1 MVAIRA
7 FRSGSTI
14 QESDGVAIIA
24 DGREANSMTRIGK
37 IHADFLKMRDLNV
50 QTAADMGI
58 YSGSQDQD
66 GNVNPDIN
74 GKILVMPFIRG
85 GKEVG
90 AKYRGPNKTF
100 WQKKG
105 GEKVFFNS
113 DVLDDLALTK
123 GDAAL
128 VITEGELDAVA
139 VASAGYPFVVSVPD
153 GAPPARDGEGKLIDV
168 PKGTDDIDP
177 ETDTKFSYLLGEW
190 DRLAKIKR
198 IIIAADGDEAGN
210 RLAQE
215 LVRRLD
221 RARCSFVTYPDGCKD
236 ANDVL
241 RVLGSAGIHDLIQ
254 GAKPYPID
262 GLYKMDDFP
271 DTGAIQTYSTGFP
284 MLDDYVKPYL
294 GCFMVVG
301 GFPGHGKS
309 TWTMQF
315 AANMA
320 RMHKW
325 NIAVASFEMQVVPY
339 VTDAIMGAFFG
350 GNIRYAAASTLLK
363 AREFVNKRF
372 TFIAPNRADFQTEHD
387 IDWLID
393 KMQTAVVREGIKM
406 VLIDPFNEIEHR
418 KRSDESTTEYIGRA
432 IRKLKSFAH
441 EFNVLVCVV
450 VHPTKAA
457 SSMDSEDLGLYNLA
471 DSSHWANKADIG
483 IIVGRLG
490 DPQFD
495 TLTGI
500 YVKKIR
506 YQPDAGQLGS
516 TTLNFDKSTRLFS

>member
-1 MVAIRA
+1 M
-7 FRSGSTI
+7 S
-14 QESDGVAIIA
+14 
-24 DGREANSMTRIGK
+24 RIGK
-37 IHADFLKMRDLNV
+37 LHAKFLESRNLNV
-50 QTAADMGI
+50 LVAADMGI
-58 YSGSQDQD
+58 YSASQDQD
-66 GNVNPDIN
+66 GNCSPDPD
-74 GKILVMPFIRG
+74 GKILVMPFISG
-85 GKEVG
+85 GVEVG

-105 GEKVFFNS
+105 GKKVFFNS
-113 DVLDDLALTK
+113 DVIDDLALTK

-139 VASAGYPFVVSVPD
+139 VAAAGYPFVVSVPD
-153 GAPPARDGEGKLIDV
+153 GAPPPRDANGNLIEV
-168 PKGTDDIDP
+168 PMGTDDIDP
-177 ETDTKFSYLLGEW
+177 ETDTKFSYLSEEW
-190 DRLAKIKR
+190 YRLAKVKR
-198 IIIAADGDEAGN
+198 IIIATDGDEAGQ

-221 RARCSFVTYPDGCKD
+221 RARCMFVTYPDGCKD

-241 RVLGSAGIHDLIQ
+241 KALGSEGIHALIQ

-294 GCFMVVG
+294 GAFMVVG

-309 TWTMQF
+309 TWTMQL

-320 RMHKW
+320 RLHKW
-325 NIAVASFEMQVVPY
+325 NIAVASFEMQIVPY
-339 VTDAIMGAFFG
+339 VTDALMGAYSGVNMKF
-350 GNIRYAAASTLLK
+350 AAVSTRLK
-363 AREFVNKRF
+363 GREFVNRHF

-457 SSMDSEDLGLYNLA
+457 SQMDSEELGLYNLA

-516 TTLNFDKSTRLFS
+516 ATLNFDKSTRLFS